1 MSRKAR
7 KDTPQHGVWRRIA
20 PPALF
25 LLALSFL
32 VVFFYDADYAARP
45 STDQRYETAKAEL
58 ESLRQDE
65 KKAARRAHWE
75 NLSADFFSVWQDDA
89 AWPNRPAALFRA
101 AECLEELTRRSCAKA
116 DARKAIS
123 IYEDV
128 AERHT
133 DSRLAD
139 DALFRAAKLR
149 AAWLKDDKGAQNLL
163 IRIKTRYPRGDML
176 PEALALE
183 KTLLASAKGR
193 TAPEAR
199 QVAGSD
205 DKQAKEKPSAQEAA
219 PSPTASPAPD
229 RVPALALPTPPA
241 AQKTANASA
250 DPSADASSPAKD
262 LSQRYEAA
270 KKRMESLRADPEHSC
285 RRQAWRKLAEE
296 FLRMGQKDR
305 DMAPKTLFAAA
316 SCQESLALCS
326 MRKTDHLRARDLYLR
341 LTREFPRNALAD
353 DALLRAAMI
362 NARLRLDTEAL
373 ALLDVIATQHA
384 AGDMLQQAEA
394 LRGSLTAGTDARK
407 AGKAPRPAAASHV
420 NDMARQLGLT
430 VRTVYIDAGHGGHDP
445 GTHHNS
451 VLERDITLKTALA
464 LGSLLQARG
473 LDVVYSRTD
482 NRAIS
487 LRKRTLMANEA
498 NADLFVSIHVNA
510 HANASVHGFETYYLS
525 LAGDPEAARVAALE
539 NVDSDHRL
547 GEMQKMLAD
556 IMLTARADESRRLA
570 GDIQKSALDF
580 LGRKAYRIRDNGVKS
595 APFHVLLG
603 ATMPAVLVEMGYC
616 TNRAE
621 ATLLLDPAYRQT
633 MVEGL
638 AHGILTYRDRLLKL
652 RTAQNSLTQN
662 AADAM

>member
-1 MSRKAR
+1 MSRKSR
-7 KDTPQHGVWRRIA
+7 KSPLPQHGVWRRMA

-32 VVFFYDADYAARP
+32 VVFFYDADYTARP
-45 STDQRYETAKAEL
+45 STTQRYEAAKAEL
-58 ESLRQDE
+58 ENLRQDE

-75 NLSADFFSVWQDDA
+75 SLSADFFSVWQDDA
-89 AWPNRPAALFRA
+89 SWPNRPAALFRA

-123 IYEDV
+123 FYEDL
-128 AERHT
+128 AEKHG

-149 AAWLKDDKGAQNLL
+149 AAWLKDDKGAQSLL
-163 IRIKTRYPRGDML
+163 ARIKTRYPRGDML

-193 TAPEAR
+193 TAPEAK

-205 DKQAKEKPSAQEAA
+205 SRQVRETSPGQEAA
-219 PSPTASPAPD
+219 PPPAVSPPPD
-229 RVPALALPTPPA
+229 RGPALALPSPPA
-241 AQKTANASA
+241 ARKTAPN
-250 DPSADASSPAKD
+250 ADAANPAKD

-270 KKRMESLRADPEHSC
+270 KKRMESLRADPERSC
-285 RRQAWRKLAEE
+285 RRQAWRDLAEE
-296 FLRMGQKDR
+296 FLRMGQKNR
-305 DMAPKTLFAAA
+305 DIAPKTLFSAA

-326 MRKTDHLRARDLYLR
+326 ARKADHLRARDLYLR
-341 LTREFPRNALAD
+341 LTREFPRSSLVG
-353 DALLRAAMI
+353 DALLRAATI
-362 NARLRLDTEAL
+362 NARLRLNTEAL
-373 ALLDVIATQHA
+373 ALLDVIAAQHA
-384 AGDMLQQAEA
+384 TGDVLQQAEA
-394 LRGSLTAGTDARK
+394 LRGSLAPRADTPKAEEARR
-407 AGKAPRPAAASHV
+407 PRPAPAGHV

-487 LRKRTLMANEA
+487 LRERTLMANEA

-510 HANASVHGFETYYLS
+510 HANTAVHGFETYYLS

-556 IMLTARADESRRLA
+556 IMLTTRADESRRLA
-570 GDIQKSALDF
+570 GDIQKSALSF
-580 LGRKAYRIRDNGVKS
+580 LGRKAYRVRDNGVKS

-616 TNRAE
+616 TNKAE
-621 ATLLLDPAYRQT
+621 AALLLDPAYRQT
-633 MVEGL
+633 MIEGL
-638 AHGILTYRDRLLKL
+638 AHGILTYRERLLKL
-652 RTAQNSLTQN
+652 RTAQNSLTQSD
-662 AADAM
+662 ADAM